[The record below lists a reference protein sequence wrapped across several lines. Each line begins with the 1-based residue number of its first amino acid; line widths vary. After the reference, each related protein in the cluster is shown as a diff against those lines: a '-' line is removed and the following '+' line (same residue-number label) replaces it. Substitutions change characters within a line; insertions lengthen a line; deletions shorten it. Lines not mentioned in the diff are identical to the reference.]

1 MLALAYRS
9 RVSSFKPSFKV
20 NTALSLARA
29 PHHQSHISRTYA
41 AAPSALNSASGN
53 SGSTTTTASHDIDVV
68 GGVTRIKDLK
78 VDTEVKVAGWVRT
91 SRNQKTLSFIQLND
105 GSTHSGLQAVL
116 PPQTSDTLPQ
126 TGASVVCIGNV
137 IKSQGA
143 GQDHELQVTSWK
155 SYGSADSYPLAKKRH
170 TLEYLRTLPHLR
182 HRTNTVAAIA
192 RVRSTLSQGIH
203 RFFESE
209 GCINVMA
216 PIITTSDCE
225 GAGEMFTVNCPTDE
239 EDSKFFNKDVYL
251 SVSGQ
256 LACEALACGL
266 GSVYTFGPT
275 FRAENSNTKK
285 HLAEFYMLEPELAF
299 CDKFGAMSNCE
310 RLVKYLVSQVW
321 SLNPEEMNFF
331 ASFYDKT
338 LPEKRDGI
346 LESEFAKV
354 SYTEAVE
361 KLQEEIKKD
370 PSKWQ
375 FPSVTFGTDLQTEH
389 ERWLCE
395 TYTKKPTFIYDYPTK
410 IKPFYMRL
418 NEDPETV
425 AAFDLLVPGIG
436 ELVGGSQREERLD
449 VLEGRMEGMEGYEWY
464 KDLRRYGTV
473 PHSGYGMGFE
483 RLICYLSGV
492 ENIREANAFPRSPGV
507 AEM

>member
-1 MLALAYRS
+1 ML
-9 RVSSFKPSFKV
+9 
-20 NTALSLARA
+20 
-29 PHHQSHISRTYA
+29 
-41 AAPSALNSASGN
+41 
-53 SGSTTTTASHDIDVV
+53 DIDVV
-68 GGVTRIKDLK
+68 GGVTKIKDLK
-78 VDTEVKVAGWVRT
+78 VGMEVKVGGWVRT
-91 SRNQKTLSFIQLND
+91 ARSQKTLSFLNLND
-105 GSTHSGLQAVL
+105 GSTLSGLQAVL
-116 PPQTSDTLPQ
+116 PPSSTPLPT
-126 TGASVVCIGNV
+126 TGASVVCVGSV
-137 IKSQGA
+137 IESPSS

-155 SYGSADSYPLAKKRH
+155 TYGLAPDFPLAKKRH

-182 HRTNTVAAIA
+182 HRTNTLAAIS
-192 RVRSTLSQGIH
+192 RLRSTLSQGIH
-203 RFFESE
+203 KFFESE

-225 GAGEMFTVNCPTDE
+225 GAGEMFSVSCNDDTEGD
-239 EDSKFFNKDVYL
+239 KFFSKDVYL

-299 CDKFGAMSNCE
+299 EDKFGAMSNCE
-310 RLVKYLVSQVW
+310 RLIKFLVSEAW
-321 SLNPEEMNFF
+321 STNSEDMEFF
-331 ASFYDKT
+331 SKFYDKT
-338 LPEKRDGI
+338 IPEKRDDI
-346 LESEFAKV
+346 LTSEFTKL
-354 SYTEAVE
+354 SYTTAITE
-361 KLQEEIKKD
+361 LQNEISKD
-370 PSKWQ
+370 PTKWQ
-375 FPSVTFGTDLQTEH
+375 FPNVEFGTDLQTEH

-395 TYTKKPTFIYDYPTK
+395 TFTKKPTFIYDYPTS

-418 NEDPETV
+418 NDNPDTV
-425 AAFDLLVPGIG
+425 GAFDLLVPGIG

-449 VLEGRMEGMEGYEWY
+449 ILEERMEGMEGYEWY

-473 PHSGYGMGFE
+473 PHSGYGLGFE